1 LQFAGVSA
9 DRGDDM
15 RRSLA
20 LAGLLLLAFS
30 PTALASSAGGA
41 TYPTGSS
48 GGTQFGAASTSRPTV
63 AGFTVPKTVRA
74 PRLPVVRFRID
85 ETGARAVRV
94 RIAVL
99 PLGAG
104 AAGPQSIELGR
115 QVAGR
120 VRTVAWPRGTELPA
134 GRYLVRLHAVDDAG
148 HTLVRPAYAS
158 GRATLTVLAAKKQR
172 PKKTATPKP
181 ATPAPAS
188 TPAGPAAP
196 TAPVTPAATTTAGVF
211 PVQAPHTYGDPFG
224 TPRPGHSH
232 QGQDVLAA
240 EGSQVVAPTAGT
252 ITSNSYQAAAA
263 GYYVVMHAADGRD
276 FFFAHCQANSFGQT
290 QGATVAAG
298 APLCRLGHTGDA
310 TGPHLHFEI
319 WVGGWHVGNGA
330 PIDPLPQLKAWDTP
344 AAR

>member
-1 LQFAGVSA
+1 LQFAGLSA
-9 DRGDDM
+9 DRGVDM

-20 LAGLLLLAFS
+20 LAVLLLLAFA

-63 AGFTVPKTVRA
+63 ARFTVPRTVRA
-74 PRLPVVRFRID
+74 PKLPVVRFRVN

-94 RIAVL
+94 RVAVL
-99 PLGAG
+99 PLGPG
-104 AAGPQSIELGR
+104 AAGPLSIELGR
-115 QVAGR
+115 QVTGH
-120 VRTVAWPRGTELPA
+120 VRTVSWPRGTKLPA

-158 GRATLTVLAAKKQR
+158 GRATLTVLKAKK
-172 PKKTATPKP
+172 KKAAPAPKP
-181 ATPAPAS
+181 AATPAPAPAS
-188 TPAGPAAP
+188 TPAGP
-196 TAPVTPAATTTAGVF
+196 TAPVTPTAGTTPGVF
-211 PVQAPHTYGDPFG
+211 PVQAAHSYGDPFG
-224 TPRPGHSH
+224 TPRPGYSH

-252 ITSNSYQAAAA
+252 ITSNSYQASAA
-263 GYYVVMHAADGRD
+263 GYYVVEHATDGRD
-276 FFFAHCQANSFGQT
+276 FFFAHCQANSFGQA

-298 APLCRLGHTGDA
+298 APICRVGHTGDA

-330 PIDPLPQLKAWDTP
+330 PIDPLPQLKAWDTS
-344 AAR
+344 A